1 LGGELDGGRPDR
13 FIAIRVIPATQP
25 RPDPAEASALTTN
38 STDPGGTPMA
48 FGFRSKPARVEMRDA
63 LDPRPPTAGE
73 TFLDAGSVLTGE
85 LRFAGSVRLEGRV
98 EGQIHAGQSVIVGEH
113 AEIDASIEAESLEVY
128 GTVVGDI
135 RVARRTLL
143 HKTARVEGEIQTAG
157 IVVEEGAQFK
167 GCILI
172 GQSTP
177 RSSPAAAA
185 GAGGSDLPSL
195 AAVRAEPGP
204 GQGQGQGRLGEPLDP
219 PAKSRG

>member
-1 LGGELDGGRPDR
+1 
-13 FIAIRVIPATQP
+13 
-25 RPDPAEASALTTN
+25 
-38 STDPGGTPMA
+38 MA

-172 GQSTP
+172 GQSPP
-177 RSSPAAAA
+177 RSAPAAASA

-195 AAVRAEPGP
+195 AAVRAEPG
-204 GQGQGQGRLGEPLDP
+204 GQGRLGEPLDS